1 MYPNVSIEM
10 LSNDQDTCQMMQ
22 QQQPQVAYPP
32 QQQMPQQQV
41 ASQQTLEYAPQY
53 VQEPP
58 QYVPQP
64 QPQQLAYPVQ
74 GEQQQ
79 AQAPPQQLEPLQPAQ
94 PQAVQ
99 PAMTAPVP
107 MVVRAEP
114 KQALSL
120 KPLAM
125 VRTSGLPQVE
135 SIAQLQAQVQKQSLG
150 QRLAGSLPPAVLK
163 QQQVA
168 QQQATA
174 AGASRMLV
182 DGSAADT
189 ASLEAQAGQQVT
201 RHLCPPLAHSTS
213 SLRYVAMRP
222 AHGVS

>member
-1 MYPNVSIEM
+1 MYPYVSIEIF
-10 LSNDQDTCQMMQ
+10 SNNQDTCQMVH
-22 QQQPQVAYPP
+22 QQQPRVAYPP

-41 ASQQTLEYAPQY
+41 APQQILEYAPQY
-53 VQEPP
+53 AQEPP
-58 QYVPQP
+58 QYAPQP
-64 QPQQLAYPVQ
+64 RPQQLAYPAQ
-74 GEQQQ
+74 GEPQQ

-94 PQAVQ
+94 PQAAQ

-125 VRTSGLPQVE
+125 VRTSGLPRVE

-189 ASLEAQAGQQVT
+189 ASLEAQAGHQVT
-201 RHLCPPLAHSTS
+201 THNCPPLAHSTS
-213 SLRYVAMRP
+213 SLRCVAMRP
-222 AHGVS
+222 ARGVS